1 MLPVLLDLKAQIGEW
16 RQALIAL
23 TGSQSGIWRRPLL

>member
-1 MLPVLLDLKAQIGEW
+1 MEPVLFDLKAQIGEW

-23 TGSQSGIWRRPLL
+23 THSQSGTWRRPAF